1 MASHWYFQP
10 WGRVKVRELRKIFS
24 EPTAF
29 LVGEVHQLVNRGP
42 FWSPGGSQFSG

>member
-10 WGRVKVRELRKIFS
+10 WSRVKVRELRKILS

-29 LVGEVHQLVNRGP
+29 LVGEVHRLVNRGP
-42 FWSPGGSQFSG
+42 FWSPGGSQFFG